1 MPEQCTTT
9 VRKVVR
15 AQICFTDELPSG
27 CPPLELP
34 SGRMMMELELDNLTL
49 LVIRPGSMDR
59 RLYDEWN
66 RYLDRVTQL
75 GIWSREPSRTGLLD
89 MLRSAFAS

>member
-15 AQICFTDELPSG
+15 AQICFADELPSD

-34 SGRMMMELELDNLTL
+34 GGRMMMELELDNLTL